1 MGYMKSILYSKTLTE
16 MVEESVK
23 IYNKRIIQGYRDD
36 NKIVTVTY
44 NEFYQNVKKIVSYL
58 RKIGIKKQTKVL
70 IISDNRFEWL
80 LTDIAL
86 QFLGA
91 IDVPRSSTTPYSEI
105 EFIAKHSDSDY
116 AFIEDEKLYEP
127 IKNIIDE
134 KNVVVFNNTS
144 HFRNF
149 SELLKD
155 DGGMFKKEEI
165 FPEDIATIIYTSGTT
180 GNPKGVMLTH
190 KNFMH
195 NVRTIT
201 PLIKFK
207 TTGKTQDVTVSIL
220 PIWHIFERT
229 FEYVCIAGG
238 AQIFYS
244 NIKNFAKD
252 LVTIKP
258 TIISAVPRIWEHVYR
273 KIIDKMKNENIF
285 KKTLF
290 YIFLNIRAIHLNSY
304 RILTNRD
311 TKVYKENYKTRFK
324 KIFFSLILFPL
335 FLVPSL
341 LAYFIF
347 EPIRDNLGGRLR
359 GAFTGGGMIPKHID
373 NFFNSVGITLLN
385 AYGMTEASPG
395 ISSRRFDHNF
405 LYTAGIPFDDTL
417 ISIRDENGKKLKSGQ
432 KGIIFVKGDQVMKGY
447 YKNLKETEKVL
458 TSDGWLN
465 TGDIGIITHDGNLI
479 ILGRAKDT
487 IVLLGGENV
496 EPERTEEKIEENEFI
511 SNAVVVG
518 DDEKNLAALI
528 FVEEEKLKELIKN
541 FKLNIVNIK
550 ESVENIKIK
559 EFYKNLIEEKIN
571 QSKDFHPFE
580 KIKNFKIVAGKLNIG
595 TEMTET
601 LKKRRKV
608 ILEKY
613 RHILQ
618 DIYKKK

>member
-1 MGYMKSILYSKTLTE
+1 MKSILYSKTLPE
-16 MVEESVK
+16 MVEEAVK
-23 IYNKRIIQGYRDD
+23 IYNKRIIQSYRDD
-36 NKIVTVTY
+36 DKIITLTY
-44 NEFYQNVKKIVSYL
+44 NEFYQNIKNVVSYL
-58 RKIGIKKQTKVL
+58 RKIKVKKQTKIM

-105 EFIAKHSDSDY
+105 EFIAKHSDSEY
-116 AFIEDEKLYEP
+116 AFIEDDKLYEP

-134 KNVVVFNNTS
+134 KNVVVFNKTS
-144 HFRNF
+144 NFRNF
-149 SELLKD
+149 YELLKD
-155 DGGMFKKEEI
+155 DGQMFKKEEI

-180 GNPKGVMLTH
+180 GNPKGVMLSH

-207 TTGKTQDVTVSIL
+207 TTGKTQDVALSIL

-258 TIISAVPRIWEHVYR
+258 TIMSAVPRIWEHVYR

-290 YIFLNIRAIHLNSY
+290 YIFLNIRALQLNSY

-311 TKVYKENYKTRFK
+311 TRIYRENYKTRFR
-324 KIFFSLILFPL
+324 KILFSLILFPL
-335 FLVPSL
+335 FLVPSS

-359 GAFTGGGMIPKHID
+359 GAFTGGGMIPKYID

-417 ISIRDENGKKLKSGQ
+417 ISIRDENGKKLKCGQ

-447 YKNLKETEKVL
+447 YKNPEETEKVL

-496 EPERTEEKIEENEFI
+496 EPERIEEKIEENEFI
-511 SNAVVVG
+511 SSAVVVG
-518 DDEKNLAALI
+518 DDEKDLAALI

-541 FKLNIVNIK
+541 FRLNIVNIK

-601 LKKRRKV
+601 LKKRRKL

-618 DIYKKK
+618 DIYGKK